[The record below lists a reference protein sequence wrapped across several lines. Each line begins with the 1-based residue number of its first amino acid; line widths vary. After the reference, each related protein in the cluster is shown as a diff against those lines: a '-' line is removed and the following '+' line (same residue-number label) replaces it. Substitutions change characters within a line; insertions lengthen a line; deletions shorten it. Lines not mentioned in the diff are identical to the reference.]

1 MAQRVGI
8 SPSSVVRIWQRLG
21 ITPNTGRVR
30 EEQRS
35 DDAAWSALY
44 IAPPEAVMVLAA
56 DPDRGPEADARTK
69 QAAATRGMAMRGR
82 LARLLSQRIGAP
94 DAGELVRF
102 LRTVQHR
109 VPVRQEIHLICH
121 GLGTRKI
128 EAIRRVQEHSRALH
142 LHFAPSAEFWLTL
155 VERHIGPLAAGTPLG
170 MALERMLQSSS
181 RTRKAST
188 WYQP

>member
-1 MAQRVGI
+1 M
-8 SPSSVVRIWQRLG
+8 
-21 ITPNTGRVR
+21 
-30 EEQRS
+30 
-35 DDAAWSALY
+35 
-44 IAPPEAVMVLAA
+44 
-56 DPDRGPEADARTK
+56 
-69 QAAATRGMAMRGR
+69 
-82 LARLLSQRIGAP
+82 
-94 DAGELVRF
+94 
-102 LRTVQHR
+102 QHR